1 MVERDG
7 AELVVPDPEA
17 ERKAKLAADA
27 KAEYAE
33 AKAEVKQKLGRALDQ
48 IEKLAD

>member
-1 MVERDG
+1 MFPIRSSSVR
-7 AELVVPDPEA
+7 PE
-17 ERKAKLAADA
+17 LAAEA